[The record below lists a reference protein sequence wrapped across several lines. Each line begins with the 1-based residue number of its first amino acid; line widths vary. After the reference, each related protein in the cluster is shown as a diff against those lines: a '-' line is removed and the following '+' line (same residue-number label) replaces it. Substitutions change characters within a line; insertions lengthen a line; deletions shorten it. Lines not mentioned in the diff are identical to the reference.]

1 MSPVTLYD
9 QLCYSSMLNQN
20 QSIQYLQIA
29 HFIYFALVQRPP
41 GVTQSWTQ
49 SCFEL
54 RFVFED
60 LKQFLREI
68 ILRCSSK
75 IPLGLS
81 DCLYV

>member
-1 MSPVTLYD
+1 MINYVILVCLTKTKVFSTSKSP
-9 QLCYSSMLNQN
+9 
-20 QSIQYLQIA
+20 I
-29 HFIYFALVQRPP
+29 FIYFALVQRPP
-41 GVTQSWTQ
+41 GVAQSRTQ

-54 RFVFED
+54 RIVFED

>member
-1 MSPVTLYD
+1 
-9 QLCYSSMLNQN
+9 MLNQN
-20 QSIQYLQIA
+20 QIIQYLQIT
-29 HFIYFALVQRPP
+29 HLQLVQRPP
-41 GVTQSWTQ
+41 GVTKFWTQ

-54 RFVFED
+54 RIVFED

-81 DCLYV
+81 DCLNV